1 MSAKNEMKLAIA
13 NSATQ
18 DDFKY
23 LQETMASKNDIE
35 LLKVRVQDIGNK
47 VSEFKDD
54 DDDIS
59 LSDDEADSEEH
70 MDDVMAIDGQKD
82 DLLQEDGPDQVDDE
96 IRRNRSWKSD
106 VSKMGIFDFF
116 NVYSW
121 NEIT

>member
-1 MSAKNEMKLAIA
+1 MSAKNEMKIAIA

-23 LQETMASKNDIE
+23 LQETMASKDDIE
-35 LLKVRVQDIGNK
+35 LLRVRVQDIVNK

-54 DDDIS
+54 DIT
-59 LSDDEADSEEH
+59 LSDDEIDSEEH

-82 DLLQEDGPDQVDDE
+82 DLLQEDGPDRDDDE
-96 IRRNRSWKSD
+96 MRRDRSWKSD
-106 VSKMGIFDFF
+106 ITKMGIFKLF